1 MKRVRDR
8 TMRMV
13 GAVTL
18 IGFGSPLII
27 IGAVYLGL
35 LLAGTWG
42 GIIEAVGAF
51 FVVVVFYE
59 KWIVPVIF
67 EKNMRNKERR

>member
-42 GIIEAVGAF
+42 GVIGALGAG
-51 FVVVVFYE
+51 VVSFVFYD
-59 KWIVPVIF
+59 KWVAPVIY
-67 EKNMRNKERR
+67 EEYEE

>member
-42 GIIEAVGAF
+42 GVIGALGAG
-51 FVVVVFYE
+51 FVSFAFYG
-59 KWIVPVIF
+59 KCIVPVIY
-67 EKNMRNKERR
+67 EEYEE